1 MYNTSSYQFNSLYE
15 APLPKFGFH
24 PCRVYRFSLFFSK
37 DIVSVALYDLS
48 TMPDGLGLRSV
59 VSKMLPAFIRCST
72 NTTIIADCGCPDF
85 PLFLAIGSH
94 AVSYTH
100 LRNNMNLPNKL
111 TTIRLLSVPLFIIVY
126 LIPYQSLG
134 IEIPVF
140 DVLSTSLSLLDIIL
154 FLIFALSA
162 LTDYLDGYIARKQHL
177 ITTFGKFID
186 PIADKLIVNT
196 TLLLLASTHDIHIII
211 PIIMISRDIIVDA
224 IRLVASQKN
233 VVLSASYLGKAKTMT
248 QMIAICLLL
257 LNNIVFVGLHIPMD
271 QIMIWLATLISF
283 VSGIDYFMKNR
294 QYIMES
300 M

>member
-1 MYNTSSYQFNSLYE
+1 
-15 APLPKFGFH
+15 
-24 PCRVYRFSLFFSK
+24 
-37 DIVSVALYDLS
+37 
-48 TMPDGLGLRSV
+48 
-59 VSKMLPAFIRCST
+59 
-72 NTTIIADCGCPDF
+72 
-85 PLFLAIGSH
+85 
-94 AVSYTH
+94 
-100 LRNNMNLPNKL
+100 MNLPNKL
-111 TTIRLLSVPLFIIVY
+111 TTIRLVSVPLFIIVY

-154 FLIFALSA
+154 FLVFALSA

-233 VVLSASYLGKAKTMT
+233 VVLAASYLGKAKTMT

-257 LNNIVFVGLHIPMD
+257 LNNIVFAGLHIPMD

-283 VSGIDYFMKNR
+283 VSGVDYFMKNR

>member
-1 MYNTSSYQFNSLYE
+1 
-15 APLPKFGFH
+15 
-24 PCRVYRFSLFFSK
+24 
-37 DIVSVALYDLS
+37 
-48 TMPDGLGLRSV
+48 
-59 VSKMLPAFIRCST
+59 
-72 NTTIIADCGCPDF
+72 
-85 PLFLAIGSH
+85 
-94 AVSYTH
+94 
-100 LRNNMNLPNKL
+100 MNLPNKL

-154 FLIFALSA
+154 FLVFALSA

-196 TLLLLASTHDIHIII
+196 TLLLLASTHDI

-233 VVLSASYLGKAKTMT
+233 VVLAASYLGKAKTMT

-257 LNNIVFVGLHIPMD
+257 LNNIVFAGLHIPMD

-283 VSGIDYFMKNR
+283 VSGVDYFMKNR

>member
-1 MYNTSSYQFNSLYE
+1 
-15 APLPKFGFH
+15 
-24 PCRVYRFSLFFSK
+24 
-37 DIVSVALYDLS
+37 
-48 TMPDGLGLRSV
+48 
-59 VSKMLPAFIRCST
+59 
-72 NTTIIADCGCPDF
+72 
-85 PLFLAIGSH
+85 
-94 AVSYTH
+94 
-100 LRNNMNLPNKL
+100 MNLPNKL

-126 LIPYQSLG
+126 LIPYQSLD

-233 VVLSASYLGKAKTMT
+233 VVLAASYLGKAKTMT

-257 LNNIVFVGLHIPMD
+257 LNNIVFAGLHIPMD

-283 VSGIDYFMKNR
+283 VSGVDYFMKNR

>member
-1 MYNTSSYQFNSLYE
+1 
-15 APLPKFGFH
+15 
-24 PCRVYRFSLFFSK
+24 
-37 DIVSVALYDLS
+37 
-48 TMPDGLGLRSV
+48 
-59 VSKMLPAFIRCST
+59 
-72 NTTIIADCGCPDF
+72 
-85 PLFLAIGSH
+85 
-94 AVSYTH
+94 
-100 LRNNMNLPNKL
+100 MNLHNKL
-111 TTIRLLSVPLFIIVY
+111 TTIRLVSVPLFIIVY

-134 IEIPVF
+134 IDIPVF
-140 DVLSTSLSLLDIIL
+140 HVLSSSLSMLDIIL

-162 LTDYLDGYIARKQHL
+162 LTDYFDGYIARKYHL

-196 TLLLLASTHDIHIII
+196 ALLLLASSQDIHIII
-211 PIIMISRDIIVDA
+211 PIIMISRDTIVDA

-233 VVLSASYLGKAKTMT
+233 IVLAASYLGKAKTMT

-257 LNNIVFVGLHIPMD
+257 LNNIVFAVLHIPMD

-294 QYIMES
+294 QYILES

>member
-1 MYNTSSYQFNSLYE
+1 
-15 APLPKFGFH
+15 
-24 PCRVYRFSLFFSK
+24 
-37 DIVSVALYDLS
+37 
-48 TMPDGLGLRSV
+48 
-59 VSKMLPAFIRCST
+59 
-72 NTTIIADCGCPDF
+72 
-85 PLFLAIGSH
+85 
-94 AVSYTH
+94 
-100 LRNNMNLPNKL
+100 MNLPNKL

-134 IEIPVF
+134 IEITVF

-154 FLIFALSA
+154 FLVFALSA

-233 VVLSASYLGKAKTMT
+233 VVLAASYLGKAKTMT

-257 LNNIVFVGLHIPMD
+257 LNNIVFAGLHIPMD

-283 VSGIDYFMKNR
+283 VSGVDYFMKNR

>member
-1 MYNTSSYQFNSLYE
+1 
-15 APLPKFGFH
+15 
-24 PCRVYRFSLFFSK
+24 
-37 DIVSVALYDLS
+37 
-48 TMPDGLGLRSV
+48 
-59 VSKMLPAFIRCST
+59 
-72 NTTIIADCGCPDF
+72 
-85 PLFLAIGSH
+85 
-94 AVSYTH
+94 
-100 LRNNMNLPNKL
+100 MNLPNKL

-154 FLIFALSA
+154 FLVFALSA

-233 VVLSASYLGKAKTMT
+233 VVLAASYLGKAKTMT

-257 LNNIVFVGLHIPMD
+257 LNNIVFAGLHIPMD

-283 VSGIDYFMKNR
+283 VSGVDYFMKNR

>member
-1 MYNTSSYQFNSLYE
+1 
-15 APLPKFGFH
+15 
-24 PCRVYRFSLFFSK
+24 
-37 DIVSVALYDLS
+37 
-48 TMPDGLGLRSV
+48 
-59 VSKMLPAFIRCST
+59 
-72 NTTIIADCGCPDF
+72 
-85 PLFLAIGSH
+85 
-94 AVSYTH
+94 
-100 LRNNMNLPNKL
+100 MNLPNKL

-233 VVLSASYLGKAKTMT
+233 VVLAASYLGKAKTMT

-257 LNNIVFVGLHIPMD
+257 LNNIVFAGLHIPMD

-283 VSGIDYFMKNR
+283 VSGVDYFMKNR
-294 QYIMES
+294 QYHGEYVKWKN
-300 M
+300 

>member
-1 MYNTSSYQFNSLYE
+1 
-15 APLPKFGFH
+15 
-24 PCRVYRFSLFFSK
+24 
-37 DIVSVALYDLS
+37 
-48 TMPDGLGLRSV
+48 
-59 VSKMLPAFIRCST
+59 
-72 NTTIIADCGCPDF
+72 
-85 PLFLAIGSH
+85 
-94 AVSYTH
+94 
-100 LRNNMNLPNKL
+100 MNLPNKL

-154 FLIFALSA
+154 FLVFALSA

-233 VVLSASYLGKAKTMT
+233 VVLAASYLGKAKTMT

-257 LNNIVFVGLHIPMD
+257 LNNTVFAGLHIPMD

-283 VSGIDYFMKNR
+283 VSGVDYFMKNR

>member
-1 MYNTSSYQFNSLYE
+1 
-15 APLPKFGFH
+15 
-24 PCRVYRFSLFFSK
+24 
-37 DIVSVALYDLS
+37 
-48 TMPDGLGLRSV
+48 
-59 VSKMLPAFIRCST
+59 
-72 NTTIIADCGCPDF
+72 
-85 PLFLAIGSH
+85 
-94 AVSYTH
+94 
-100 LRNNMNLPNKL
+100 MNLPNKL

-233 VVLSASYLGKAKTMT
+233 VVLAASYLGKAKTMT

-257 LNNIVFVGLHIPMD
+257 LNNIVFAGLHIPMD

-283 VSGIDYFMKNR
+283 VSGVDYFMKNR
-294 QYIMES
+294 QYIIES